1 MNKKYIYSFVALL
14 AIGLVS
20 AGVISYYGQVSQEIT
35 IDSPLTFTGDDT
47 ASLTGYLQS
56 PVFGEKN
63 TVKNNA
69 PFDVDVKISNS
80 AWEVGVG
87 DSDLITTSYVGEL
100 ELTKKTV
107 NFALDE
113 WAVLSDKVQIEYII
127 AGEEFNAEVITDA
140 QNSVDYV
147 LVYYA
152 DNDVRFA
159 NPGQAVLV
167 EDVSENLP
175 GVDDENADLN
185 DYSAEYL
192 TTPFGAKIWYV
203 PSDAIPGGV
212 IDWSRASEFYFESS
226 LIQYNDLGQITVYP
240 GETLDF
246 TPEFNVS
253 LGFVGNA
260 DITTSVAPVM

>member
-1 MNKKYIYSFVALL
+1 L
-14 AIGLVS
+14 
-20 AGVISYYGQVSQEIT
+20 
-35 IDSPLTFTGDDT
+35 
-47 ASLTGYLQS
+47 
-56 PVFGEKN
+56 EK
-63 TVKNNA
+63 
-69 PFDVDVKISNS
+69 KISNS

-167 EDVSENLP
+167 EDVEGNLP
-175 GVDDENADLN
+175 ATDDENADLN
-185 DYSAEYL
+185 DYSLEYS

-203 PSDAIPGGV
+203 PMDALIYVGNGAYD
-212 IDWSRASEFYFESS
+212 IDWARASEFYFETS
-226 LIQYNDLGQITVYP
+226 LIQYNKDGLITVYP
-240 GETLDF
+240 DEVLDF
-246 TPEFNVS
+246 TPMYEFDAITGTYTV
-253 LGFVGNA
+253 
-260 DITTSVAPVM
+260 TTSVTPVVA